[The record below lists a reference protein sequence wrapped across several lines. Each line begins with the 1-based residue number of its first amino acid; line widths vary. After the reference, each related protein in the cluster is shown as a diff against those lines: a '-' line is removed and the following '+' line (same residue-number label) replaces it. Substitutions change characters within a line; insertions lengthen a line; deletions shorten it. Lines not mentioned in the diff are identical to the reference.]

1 MAANRKL
8 TAVIRGRAVARVE
21 PAPDDGGPGARV
33 LFDDGSVMTVA
44 LQPGATAPAGGG
56 ARVRGV
62 RQAGTAFTLDLEG
75 GTSLAFE
82 TREPTSS
89 VILRDAK
96 GTLEYAD

>member
-1 MAANRKL
+1 
-8 TAVIRGRAVARVE
+8 
-21 PAPDDGGPGARV
+21 
-33 LFDDGSVMTVA
+33 
-44 LQPGATAPAGGG
+44 
-56 ARVRGV
+56 VRGV